1 MIHLPNR
8 SWVSKRQLCV
18 PVILLTIL
26 ISITSCRS
34 SSSIS
39 TRQISAANLF
49 SNQSTALSFDYF
61 LEDIRQNETTP
72 TQDGKNIL
80 VKPERRPLR
89 RLHIHGRA
97 NVTDTTAAT
106 FSENMSSFQDKTSE
120 RAGAVVSHFHI
131 SVVLAM
137 AFLCVTAI
145 AIILLRLY
153 FWSSKRPQ

>member
-8 SWVSKRQLCV
+8 LRFSKRQLCV
-18 PVILLTIL
+18 QVILLSLL
-26 ISITSCRS
+26 ISLTACRS

-39 TRQISAANLF
+39 TRQLTAANLF

-61 LEDIRQNETTP
+61 IDEIHPADTTHS
-72 TQDGKNIL
+72 QANKNIL
-80 VKPERRPLR
+80 NKPERQPIR

-97 NVTDTTAAT
+97 NVTDTSAAT

-120 RAGAVVSHFHI
+120 RAGAVESHFHK